1 MKSNANVSVRK
12 KNGAG
17 AMRETATKTS
27 TAKKNRN
34 GKRTNSAA
42 HGANQRPTRAL
53 TTGWTA

>member
-17 AMRETATKTS
+17 AMSDTATKTS
-27 TAKKNRN
+27 TAKQNRN

-53 TTGWTA
+53 TTGCTA